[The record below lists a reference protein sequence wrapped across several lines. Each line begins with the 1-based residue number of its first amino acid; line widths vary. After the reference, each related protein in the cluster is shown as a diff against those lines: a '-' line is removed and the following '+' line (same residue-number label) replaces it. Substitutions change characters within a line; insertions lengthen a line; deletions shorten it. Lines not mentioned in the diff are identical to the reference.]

1 MLYLILAIV
10 FSAMISVVMRLS
22 ERYISNDMSMLAM
35 NYVTCA
41 VLAAVYAGPT
51 NLLPQVAGL
60 GTALWLGILSGILY
74 LGSFLLLHWNINKNG
89 VVLPPTFM
97 RLGVLVPITMSIVL
111 FREMPGLSQLIG
123 YVGALTAIALIHF
136 DNGSGKAKNRWGL
149 IFLLLG
155 GGLTDA
161 MAKVFEQLGS
171 PALKD
176 QYLFYTF
183 ATALILCVGLIL
195 LKKQRLGKME
205 LLFGILIGI
214 PNYISSRFLLLSLSH
229 IPAVVAY
236 PTYSVGAII
245 VVSTVGL
252 LFFKEKFSRRR
263 VLAMVLILVS
273 LVLLNI
279 S

>member
-1 MLYLILAIV
+1 MLYLILAIL
-10 FSAMISVVMRLS
+10 FSAMISVVMRIS
-22 ERYISNDMSMLAM
+22 EKYISNDMSMLSM
-35 NYVTCA
+35 NYVTCS
-41 VLAAVYAGPT
+41 VLAAVYAGPA
-51 NLLPQVAGL
+51 NLLPQMEGL
-60 GTALWLGILSGILY
+60 GIALWLGVLSGVLY
-74 LGSFLLLHWNINKNG
+74 LGSFLLLHWNISKNG

-111 FREMPGLSQLIG
+111 FRELPGVSQIIG

-136 DNGSGKAKNRWGL
+136 DNGSGKAANRWGL
-149 IFLLLG
+149 IALLLG

-161 MAKVFEQLGS
+161 MAKVYEQLGA

-176 QYLFYTF
+176 QYLFCTF
-183 ATALILCVGLIL
+183 VTALLLCVILIL
-195 LKKQRLGKME
+195 VKKQRLGRME
-205 LLFGILIGI
+205 VLFGILIGI

-236 PTYSVGAII
+236 PTYSVGAIV

-263 VLAMVLILVS
+263 TLAMALILVS
-273 LVLLNI
+273 LVLLNL
-279 S
+279 